1 MRVILTVENGRY
13 VMKKEHSNVITL
25 EEIAR
30 LRKEKIMQR
39 EADQQHKQRLN

>member
-25 EEIAR
+25 DEIAR

-39 EADQQHKQRLN
+39 EAEQRRRQRQN

>member
-1 MRVILTVENGRY
+1 MRVILTIENGRY

-25 EEIAR
+25 DEIVR
-30 LRKEKIMQR
+30 LRKEKITER